1 MAGATRGAEL
11 VGRDEELAQI
21 EGFLERVEEGPAALV
36 VEGDPGIG
44 KTTLWRAVLDG
55 VSAQDFL
62 ILRAEPTKVER
73 RLSFAALADL
83 LAPITDELGGLP
95 VPQRKALRT
104 ALLIDEPTG
113 PGLGERA
120 TATALLSLLGLLAAA
135 QAVLLAVDDVQWL
148 DAASASAIAFAFR
161 RRGDARVKLLMTKR
175 RAEPM
180 PFELDAERVSVAP
193 LSPSSIDHILRER
206 FALRLT
212 RPMLRKLHAD
222 TGGNPLYA
230 LELGR
235 AFAEGATP
243 PALDE
248 PLPAPADLATLL
260 SRRLAKLSRPARQAL
275 RAASLLADP
284 TLDRI
289 EATSGAG
296 GIDEAVAAGVAMV
309 ERGRVRFDHPLLAS
323 VIFDEMDAG
332 ERRRIHARLADV
344 VDDPEERARHRAA
357 ATEAPD
363 AETAALLDDA
373 AHRAAGRGA
382 AAAAADLAANA
393 VRMTPA
399 TDDALRH
406 RRLLVAGKLARA
418 AGDRDRCEA
427 LLREAVDAAPSG
439 HRRAEALLWLAGNAP
454 DDRAEARVL
463 LDEALQHADGD
474 AALSALILANAANC
488 SVVETPSERLDL
500 ARRSLELAEQSGD
513 ERVLGRAL
521 ATVGSVSF
529 FAGLGPQ
536 RDVLQRA
543 MAIED
548 RCGAP
553 EVDDNPLA
561 RYQLAYQLA
570 TTGRAYEARPLYEEL
585 IARAR
590 DLDRQTVCIYL
601 EGLSRVELRA
611 GNWERARELVEEAC
625 QTAIESG
632 RDGYAAQYMYVLSMV
647 EAYRGDEKRARR
659 LVGEMAEGGA
669 QRYYDPR
676 PIHSSPP
683 S

>member
-1 MAGATRGAEL
+1 MRGTDL

-21 EGFLERVEEGPAALV
+21 EGFLKHVEERPAALV
-36 VEGDPGIG
+36 LEGDPGIG

-62 ILRAEPTKVER
+62 ILRAQPTTVER

-83 LAPITDELGGLP
+83 LAPVTDELGGLP
-95 VPQRKALRT
+95 VPQRKALWT

-113 PGLGERA
+113 PGLSERA
-120 TATALLSLLGLLAAA
+120 AATALLSLLGLLAAA

-212 RPMLRKLHAD
+212 RPMLKKLHAD

-235 AFAEGATP
+235 ALAEGATP

-275 RAASLLADP
+275 RSASLLADP

-289 EATSGAG
+289 EATAGAG

-332 ERRRIHARLADV
+332 ERRRVHARLADV
-344 VDDPEERARHRAA
+344 VDGTEERARHRAA

-363 AETAALLDDA
+363 PETAALLDDA
-373 AHRAAGRGA
+373 ARRAAGRGA
-382 AAAAADLAANA
+382 AAAASDLAAHA

-399 TDDALRH
+399 ADDALRH
-406 RRLLVAGKLARA
+406 RRLLEAGKLARA
-418 AGDRDRCEA
+418 AGDLDRCKA
-427 LLREAVDAAPSG
+427 FMREAVDAAPSG
-439 HRRAEALLWLAGNAP
+439 RRRAEALLWLAGNGP
-454 DDRAEARVL
+454 DDRAEVRRL
-463 LDEALQHADGD
+463 LDEALRHVDGD
-474 AALSALILANAANC
+474 VALSVLILANAANC

-513 ERVLGRAL
+513 ERLLGRAL
-521 ATVGSVSF
+521 ATVGAMSF
-529 FAGLGPQ
+529 YAGLGPQ
-536 RDVLQRA
+536 R
-543 MAIED
+543 
-548 RCGAP
+548 
-553 EVDDNPLA
+553 EVCSERSRSRIAAALP
-561 RYQLAYQLA
+561 RW
-570 TTGRAYEARPLYEEL
+570 TTIRSLGITLRTSWRRRARPTK
-585 IARAR
+585 R
-590 DLDRQTVCIYL
+590 
-601 EGLSRVELRA
+601 
-611 GNWERARELVEEAC
+611 
-625 QTAIESG
+625 G
-632 RDGYAAQYMYVLSMV
+632 RCTKS
-647 EAYRGDEKRARR
+647 
-659 LVGEMAEGGA
+659 
-669 QRYYDPR
+669 
-676 PIHSSPP
+676 
-683 S
+683 

>member
-1 MAGATRGAEL
+1 
-11 VGRDEELAQI
+11 
-21 EGFLERVEEGPAALV
+21 
-36 VEGDPGIG
+36 
-44 KTTLWRAVLDG
+44 
-55 VSAQDFL
+55 
-62 ILRAEPTKVER
+62 
-73 RLSFAALADL
+73 
-83 LAPITDELGGLP
+83 
-95 VPQRKALRT
+95 
-104 ALLIDEPTG
+104 
-113 PGLGERA
+113 
-120 TATALLSLLGLLAAA
+120 
-135 QAVLLAVDDVQWL
+135 
-148 DAASASAIAFAFR
+148 
-161 RRGDARVKLLMTKR
+161 
-175 RAEPM
+175 
-180 PFELDAERVSVAP
+180 
-193 LSPSSIDHILRER
+193 
-206 FALRLT
+206 
-212 RPMLRKLHAD
+212 
-222 TGGNPLYA
+222 
-230 LELGR
+230 
-235 AFAEGATP
+235 
-243 PALDE
+243 
-248 PLPAPADLATLL
+248 
-260 SRRLAKLSRPARQAL
+260 
-275 RAASLLADP
+275 
-284 TLDRI
+284 
-289 EATSGAG
+289 
-296 GIDEAVAAGVAMV
+296 
-309 ERGRVRFDHPLLAS
+309 
-323 VIFDEMDAG
+323 
-332 ERRRIHARLADV
+332 
-344 VDDPEERARHRAA
+344 
-357 ATEAPD
+357 
-363 AETAALLDDA
+363 
-373 AHRAAGRGA
+373 
-382 AAAAADLAANA
+382 
-393 VRMTPA
+393 
-399 TDDALRH
+399 
-406 RRLLVAGKLARA
+406 
-418 AGDRDRCEA
+418 
-427 LLREAVDAAPSG
+427 
-439 HRRAEALLWLAGNAP
+439 
-454 DDRAEARVL
+454 VL